1 METAQLN
8 ERIEAFKAEMQRLA
22 DRGDGRDLLAWT
34 GEQLA
39 AAAEDLRR
47 SAPDDRTAMAL
58 YVMYV
63 SRPHISCLYDAGMPL
78 DALATGLMVL
88 MSCLVQRVDPAQF
101 PTGYV
106 AYLQNLFVLATAL
119 AGNPQLLAADPDGHL
134 GRIAAMLGTLEVA
147 TVEAMPGVL
156 PRTFLETD
164 AAIRAEIDELAPSE
178 RTFDGRPV
186 TATMALDIA
195 ADSISRL
202 KSLGLEM

>member
-1 METAQLN
+1 MDIAQLN
-8 ERIEAFKAEMQRLA
+8 ERISAFKAEMQRLA
-22 DRGDGRDLLAWT
+22 EKGDGRDLLAWT

-39 AAAEDLRR
+39 AAAEELRR

-88 MSCLVQRVDPAQF
+88 MSCLVQKADPEQM
-101 PTGYV
+101 PSGYV

-119 AGNPQLLAADPDGHL
+119 ASNSQLLAADPDGHL
-134 GRIAAMLGTLEVA
+134 GRIAAMLGALEAA
-147 TVEAMPGVL
+147 TVEAMPAL
-156 PRTFLETD
+156 PQQFLDTD
-164 AAIRAEIDELAPSE
+164 AAIRAEINELAPSE
-178 RTFDGRPV
+178 RTFDGLPV

>member
-1 METAQLN
+1 MDIAQLN
-8 ERIEAFKAEMQRLA
+8 ERISAFKAEMQRLA
-22 DRGDGRDLLAWT
+22 EKGDGRDMLAWT

-39 AAAEDLRR
+39 AAAEELRK

-101 PTGYV
+101 PSGYV

-119 AGNPQLLAADPDGHL
+119 ASNPQLLATDPDGHL

-147 TVEAMPGVL
+147 TVETMSGL
-156 PRTFLETD
+156 PQQFLDTD

-178 RTFDGRPV
+178 RTFDGHPV